1 MIPPYTVE
9 QQPIGGEHRIPLTPA
24 EIAMREEAAERRN
37 RPWEP
42 SDGRYEL
49 YPVEQQPI
57 GGEHRIPLTPAEIA
71 MREEREFEW
80 IYPEITIGLSQLTND
95 ERYILSRALQ
105 EPGDVV
111 NIPVV
116 LNGYSQLK
124 KNRVRTKDA
133 NYQALYRAFQR
144 LKIRGLVTLSEQ
156 DGLVSLHALRPQIA
170 QVIRNDRATRY
181 LLDKGYLRNSN
192 RGKNPSNPEGKRS
205 RSYDY
210 LAIPKNASG
219 RRLAAINYLHGV
231 NMLDY
236 ADRNLIN
243 SYFASYDDEVSQKII
258 ALISNDGE
266 IIGSQYSTRF
276 NDIRKAAISLKKF
289 DHAVDVSLGEYRKAV
304 FLTLT
309 TDPKLFK
316 NLWEANRSFG
326 KSWNKFLSF
335 ITKKFGGKRPKYINA
350 FEYTKSGLMHCHAII
365 FVDYLMDVKKISEEW
380 LRIGQA
386 KIVYIYALH
395 NQIARGGKSRQWQWL
410 KTRPVDPRT
419 GKQTK
424 MRCGTDYLKKYLKKA
439 TLAMTSSEWKGK
451 DGKTHSENK
460 YEIQSL
466 YWAHNKRFWTSSRS
480 LLPQKEEE
488 EIEIEEETEPK
499 FAFLGVFWEEF
510 ADEVV
515 DRMIYWRGG
524 ENPDIDYGLGG
535 EAMT

>member
-71 MREEREFEW
+71 MREEREFDW

-144 LKIRGLVTLSEQ
+144 LKIRGLATISEQ
-156 DGLVSLHALRPQIA
+156 DGLLLLRALRPQIA
-170 QVIRNDRATRY
+170 QVVRNDRATRY
-181 LLDKGYLRNSN
+181 LLDGGDLRNSN
-192 RGKNPSNPEGKRS
+192 HGKNHSKSDGKTV
-205 RSYDY
+205 RSYDH
-210 LAIPKNASG
+210 LAIPKNATG
-219 RRLAAINYLHGV
+219 KRLAAINLLHGV
-231 NMLDY
+231 DMLDY
-236 ADRNLIN
+236 ADRNVIN
-243 SYFASYDDEVSQKII
+243 SYFAAYDDEVSQKII

-276 NDIRKAAISLKKF
+276 NDVRKAAVSLKKF

-316 NLWEANRSFG
+316 NLWEANRSFS
-326 KSWNKFLSF
+326 KSWNKFMSF

-365 FVDYLMDVKKISEEW
+365 FVEYLLDVRKISEEW
-380 LRIGQA
+380 SRIGQA
-386 KIVYIYALH
+386 EIVYIYALH
-395 NQIARGGKSRQWQWL
+395 NQIARGGKRRQWQWL
-410 KTRPVDPRT
+410 KARPVDPRT
-419 GKQTK
+419 GRPTR
-424 MRCGTDYLKKYLKKA
+424 MRSGTDYLKKYLKKA

-460 YEIQSL
+460 YDIQSL

-480 LLPQKEEE
+480 MLPVNEEE
-488 EIEIEEETEPK
+488 LETESEEPK

-510 ADEVV
+510 ADDVI

-524 ENPDIDYGLGG
+524 ENPDLDYGLGG
-535 EAMT
+535 EAIT